1 MITNM
6 KKIIYYLLITII
18 VNSYSYSQERDSLI
32 QLYPGMGDTLD
43 LIDREIFELYRDFE
57 DYKYAQ
63 LFLRDNKFFVSKIY
77 SNYGKVRDKVL
88 VEDISE
94 FKDLQM
100 KLYQIIL
107 DNEEKFQSPSNASI
121 LLDNGNGYN
130 GKLEMF
136 SKKYL
141 YFNSDI
147 DYLTENSSPFKFKTL
162 VTKVDSLRIQA
173 KKPNLLPYVGYGA
186 LSGAAIGVA
195 IGVYWA
201 NNYENLYEG
210 HDKYLIGISGLVVA
224 GIGAFIGY
232 IINTSVPKDFISIKI
247 NSTNDLINLKDY
259 APYYFN
265 YRKSLEESY
274 MELE

>member
-1 MITNM
+1 M
-6 KKIIYYLLITII
+6 KTIKFILHSICLIFILSL
-18 VNSYSYSQERDSLI
+18 NSLAQERDSLI
-32 QLYPGMGDTLD
+32 QLYPGMGDKLD
-43 LIDREIFELYRDFE
+43 YIDREIFELYQDFD

-77 SNYGKVRDKVL
+77 SDYGKVRDKVL
-88 VEDISE
+88 VEDISKL
-94 FKDLQM
+94 KDLQM

-107 DNEEKFQSPSNASI
+107 DNERKFQSPLNASVFT
-121 LLDNGNGYN
+121 DNGQNYN

-141 YFNSDI
+141 YFNSEM
-147 DYLTENSSPFKFKTL
+147 DYLTGNSSPFRFKTSL
-162 VTKVDSLRIQA
+162 QKIDSLKLQA

-186 LSGAAIGVA
+186 LSGAAIGIA

-247 NSTNDLINLKDY
+247 NSTNDLINLRDY

-274 MELE
+274 VEL

>member
-1 MITNM
+1 MAKYFIC
-6 KKIIYYLLITII
+6 LLYTII
-18 VNSYSYSQERDSLI
+18 ILSIDVQSQQRDSLI
-32 QLYPGMGDTLD
+32 QLYAGMGDTLD
-43 LIDREIFELYRDFE
+43 FIDREIFELYRDFD

-63 LFLRDNKFFVSKIY
+63 LFLRDNKFFISKIY
-77 SNYGKVRDKVL
+77 SQYGKVRDKVL
-88 VEDISE
+88 VEDISK

-107 DNEEKFQSPSNASI
+107 DNEKKFQSPLNASVFI
-121 LLDNGNGYN
+121 TDGHNYN

-136 SKKYL
+136 SKKFL
-141 YFNSDI
+141 YFNSEI
-147 DYLTENSSPFKFKTL
+147 DYLTGNSSPFKFKTPL
-162 VTKVDSLRIQA
+162 QKIDSLRIQA

-186 LSGAAIGVA
+186 LGGAAIGVV

-210 HDKYLIGISGLVVA
+210 HDKYLIGISGLVGA
-224 GIGAFIGY
+224 GIGAFVGY
-232 IINTSVPKDFISIKI
+232 IINTAVPKDFISIKI
-247 NSTNDLINLKDY
+247 NSTKDLINLKDY

>member
-1 MITNM
+1 M
-6 KKIIYYLLITII
+6 KTSYQIFLIFLIVTIGSI
-18 VNSYSYSQERDSLI
+18 NSQIMEKDSLI

-43 LIDREIFELYRDFE
+43 LIDREIFELYKDFD

-63 LFLRDNKFFVSKIY
+63 LFLRDNKFFISKIY
-77 SNYGKVRDKVL
+77 SQYGKVRDKVL

-94 FKDLQM
+94 FKDLQI

-107 DNEEKFQSPSNASI
+107 DNEKKFQSPLNTSVFIVDGHN
-121 LLDNGNGYN
+121 YN
-130 GKLEMF
+130 CKLEMF

-141 YFNSDI
+141 YFNSEI
-147 DYLTENSSPFKFKTL
+147 DYLTGNSSAFRFKTPL
-162 VTKVDSLRIQA
+162 QKVDSLRIQA
-173 KKPNLLPYVGYGA
+173 QKPNLLPYVGYGG
-186 LSGAAIGVA
+186 LGGAAIGVL

-210 HDKYLIGISGLVVA
+210 HDKYLIGISGLAGA
-224 GIGAFIGY
+224 GIGAFVGY
-232 IINTSVPKDFISIKI
+232 IVNTIVPKDFISIKI
-247 NSTNDLINLKDY
+247 NSTNDLIYLKDY

-274 MELE
+274 VELE

>member
-1 MITNM
+1 M

-43 LIDREIFELYRDFE
+43 FIDREIFNLYQDVDE
-57 DYKYAQ
+57 YKYAQ

-107 DNEEKFQSPSNASI
+107 DNEKKFQSPSNASI
-121 LLDNGNGYN
+121 LLDNCNSYN

-141 YFNSDI
+141 YFNSEM
-147 DYLTENSSPFKFKTL
+147 DYLTGNSSPFRFKTSL
-162 VTKVDSLRIQA
+162 QKVDSLRIQA
-173 KKPNLLPYVGYGA
+173 KKPDLLPYVAYGA
-186 LSGAAIGVA
+186 LGGAIIGVA

-201 NNYENLYEG
+201 NNYENLREG
-210 HDKYLIGISGLVVA
+210 YDKYMIGISGLIAA
-224 GIGAFIGY
+224 GIGAFVGY

-259 APYYFN
+259 APYY
-265 YRKSLEESY
+265 
-274 MELE
+274 

>member
-1 MITNM
+1 M
-6 KKIIYYLLITII
+6 KNILLTLIILFFFI
-18 VNSYSYSQERDSLI
+18 SEFRPQERDSLI
-32 QLYPGMGDTLD
+32 QLYAGMGDTLD
-43 LIDREIFELYRDFE
+43 FIDREIFELYRDFD

-77 SNYGKVRDKVL
+77 SKYGKVRDKVL

-107 DNEEKFQSPSNASI
+107 DNEKKYQSPLNASVFI
-121 LLDNGNGYN
+121 VNGHNYN

-141 YFNSDI
+141 YFNSEI
-147 DYLTENSSPFKFKTL
+147 DYLTGDSSPFKFKTPL
-162 VTKVDSLRIQA
+162 QKIDSLRIQA

-186 LSGAAIGVA
+186 LGGAAIGVA

-201 NNYENLYEG
+201 SNYENLYEG
-210 HDKYLIGISGLVVA
+210 HDKYLIGISGLVGA
-224 GIGAFIGY
+224 GIGAFVGY
-232 IINTSVPKDFISIKI
+232 IIYTAVPKDFISIKI